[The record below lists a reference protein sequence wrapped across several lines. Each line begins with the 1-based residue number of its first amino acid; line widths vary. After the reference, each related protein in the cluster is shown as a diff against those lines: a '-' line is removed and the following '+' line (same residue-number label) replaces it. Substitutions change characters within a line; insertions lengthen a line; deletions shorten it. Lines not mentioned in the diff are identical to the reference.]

1 MNRVAR
7 ILTPS
12 LLLLVLIASTATRAE
27 SAKEESVSEA
37 KDPAIAKMEAYIA
50 TENIDTKRDRWKEQL
65 PPPIVLEFD
74 AGKKY
79 FWNLKTNLG
88 DMKIKFMPEYAPKHV
103 SSTIYLTLL
112 GFYDGVSFHRV
123 IPRFMAQGG
132 DPTGTGMG
140 GPGYHYDGEFDRR
153 ARHDKPGI
161 LSMAN
166 AGPGT
171 DGSQFFLLFKPQ
183 PHLDDK
189 HTVFGEV
196 EDGMDT
202 LRAIESRGTAP
213 RGTPKEPI
221 LIEKATISVEPA
233 S

>member
-1 MNRVAR
+1 MHRTARVS
-7 ILTPS
+7 IPW
-12 LLLLVLIASTATRAE
+12 LLALVLIASTATGAE

-37 KDPAIAKMEAYIA
+37 KDPAIAQIEAYIA
-50 TENIDTKRDRWKEQL
+50 DKKVDTKRNRWKEEL
-65 PPPIVLEFD
+65 PPPLVVQFD
-74 AGKKY
+74 PDKKY

-88 DMKIKFMPEYAPKHV
+88 DMKIEFMPQYAPKHV

-112 GFYDGVSFHRV
+112 GFYDGVSFHRI

-153 ARHDKPGI
+153 ARHSKPGI

-196 EDGMDT
+196 VEGMDT
-202 LRAIESRGTAP
+202 LRDIEDKGTSP
-213 RGTPKEPI
+213 RGTPKEPV
-221 LIEKATISVEPA
+221 LIEKATISVE
-233 S
+233 SGS